1 MTIRNA
7 PPGRIPATDSSG
19 GGSSADSRR
28 PPVKRVEPIAASAA
42 SGGVTAPRAAV
53 HRKTEA

>member
-1 MTIRNA
+1 MTIRNV
-7 PPGRIPATDSSG
+7 PSGRIPATDSSG
-19 GGSSADSRR
+19 GGSADSRR

-42 SGGVTAPRAAV
+42 SGGVTSPRAAV